1 MSSILT
7 INHYVDKANTFIDS
21 VQSTNTA
28 YYVYTARPQPWANS
42 SGGNDDTSVQAVN
55 TSVTQVDL
63 EIYRDI
69 LYGKLIGNTDVI
81 HVVPRYDWVANTVYA
96 NYDQTDASL
105 YTKNFYVVTAD
116 VLDQYNVF
124 KCIDNAGG
132 TASTVK
138 PTLQATKGSFATG
151 DGYTWKY
158 MYTID
163 VTANTK
169 FTSAS
174 FIPVTPNTEVIGN
187 STPGTID
194 VIRIAN
200 GGSGYSVVES
210 GILQLIIDN
219 INVKLPDTSSSFDN
233 YYANSSIYLKSGFGA
248 GQVREIVSYDGTTK
262 TATLNNSVDNYLRL
276 DFANTSSITGG
287 GVGETVR
294 QIIDSIS
301 YTQRVGALN
310 IGDTIIQTDSGVAAT
325 VLSANSTFLRASRL
339 NKAQSLLPSSA
350 IRSAADTG
358 TLQTDKVN
366 ISNSSALALG
376 IVIDNGTGYNSN
388 ATITLTSNSGSNG
401 VAVAVAN
408 SSGKINSISITATGN
423 NYTSEPVIT
432 IAAPVAQTFNANTAV
447 VGGNNAGSNN
457 VISIATSNVFV
468 VGDRIRYTTSP
479 GNTVINGLANNTL
492 YFVQFANDTVVALS
506 NSSNTSDSNRIQLV
520 PGVSETGHTLQGLTA
535 SARILPR
542 ALYATNAASG
552 STLASEYSNGDFI
565 RVGENANTNI
575 RQIESVNSTVVV
587 VNRSFVNT
595 ISSANTFKLSTA
607 ILPTSISINQ
617 ASGII
622 SNTNLNSITL
632 SIANTS
638 VPGALFI
645 TGEKVQLIDS
655 ANLSLNANGTVVYSN
670 SSTLYV
676 SGVLGTW
683 LANERVRGDSSE
695 LIANISTIDT
705 RPNVTLKNSNG
716 TFING
721 QTVDFLAATGT
732 SSGFANLVGSV
743 NLTQNS
749 IEYDIGPTVKVTG
762 DGEGLVATAIV
773 NTAVGSGNTISK
785 IAVINSGNNYTSANV
800 QVYANTLY
808 GSGANVFAVISPISG
823 HGSDPVLE
831 LGSRHVGLTTKFNT
845 LPNEAWYYP
854 STVSFRKV
862 GIIKTP
868 LFANLTITTTD
879 YSRVKLD
886 ITNQTGTWE
895 TNEIVVQNTSNA
907 AGIVVSGNS
916 TVLNLRDI
924 KGTFVSSNTLYGYSS
939 GTTANVALVS
949 TVVFQ
954 QNELITQSVT
964 GATARVAT
972 VVGNTIYACNVSGQ
986 LANGFIISGGTS
998 NAYATVNGI
1007 VSSDGIKDLSQT
1019 FSKRFNQTSRITLS
1033 SKTGTFQAL
1042 EYVTQAVT
1050 NGRGRIINTTSDLDI
1065 FVGSVSGLFSIGET
1079 ITNVSTSA
1087 NAKVVF
1093 ANSSYMKLTSVS
1105 NTALFV
1111 ANNEINN
1118 GIGSNATIQEVRQV
1132 LIVSDVQ
1139 PNLQAG
1145 IQVITGAN
1153 SGAQGVISIVTN
1165 PDLKRNTGKVIYTEA
1180 ANTVINRTTDST
1192 EEIRLTIKF

>member
-21 VQSTNTA
+21 VQCTNTA
-28 YYVYTARPQPWANS
+28 HYVYTARPQPWANS
-42 SGGNDDTSVQAVN
+42 TGGNDDTSIQAVN
-55 TSVTQVDL
+55 TSVAQVDL
-63 EIYRDI
+63 EVYRDI
-69 LYGKLIGNTDVI
+69 LYGKLIGNTDVL
-81 HVVPRYDWVANTVYA
+81 HVVPRYNWIANTVYA
-96 NYDQTDASL
+96 NYDQNDASL
-105 YTKNFYVVTAD
+105 YAKNFYVVTTDA
-116 VLDQYNVF
+116 LDQYNVF
-124 KCIDNAGG
+124 KCIDNANGIV
-132 TASTVK
+132 STVK

-158 MYTID
+158 MYTVD
-163 VTANTK
+163 VSANTK

-210 GILQLIIDN
+210 GILQSIVDS

-233 YYANSSIYLKSGFGA
+233 YYSNSSIYLKSGFGA
-248 GQVREIVSYDGTTK
+248 GQVREIVSYDGTSK
-262 TATLNNSVDNYLRL
+262 TATLISSVDNYLRL

-294 QIIDSIS
+294 QIIDSVS

-310 IGDTIIQTDSGVAAT
+310 TGDTIIQTDSAVAAT
-325 VLSANSTFLRASRL
+325 VLSANLTFLKANRS
-339 NKAQSLLPSSA
+339 NKAQSLLPSNV

-358 TLQTDKVN
+358 TVKTDKVN
-366 ISNSSALALG
+366 ISNSSILTLSI
-376 IVIDNGTGYNSN
+376 IVDSGSGYTGN
-388 ATITLTSNSGSNG
+388 ASITFTSNTGSGA

-408 SSGKINSISITATGN
+408 STGKIQSINISNSGN
-423 NYTSEPVIT
+423 SYASEP
-432 IAAPVAQTFNANTAV
+432 IASIASPTAQTFNANTAV
-447 VGGNNAGSNN
+447 AGGTNEGANN
-457 VISIATSNVFV
+457 VISLATANVFV
-468 VGDRIRYTTSP
+468 IGDRIRYTISP
-479 GNTVINGLANNTL
+479 GNTVISGLANNTT
-492 YFVQFANDTVVALS
+492 YYVQFANSTVVALS
-506 NSSNTSDSNRIQLV
+506 NSSNTAAGNRLQLT
-520 PGVSETGHTLQGLTA
+520 PGVTETGHTLQGLA
-535 SARILPR
+535 AFARILPR
-542 ALYATNAASG
+542 ALYATNAAAS
-552 STLASEYSNGDFI
+552 STLTTDYANGDFI

-575 RQIESVNSTVVV
+575 RQIESVNSTVIV
-587 VNRSFVNT
+587 VNKSFINT

-607 ILPTSISINQ
+607 ILPTTISVNE

-632 SIANTS
+632 SVTNTS
-638 VPGALFI
+638 VAGALFI

-655 ANLSLNANGTVVYSN
+655 ANLSLNANGTVAYSN
-670 SSTLYV
+670 SSTLYI

-683 LANERVRGDSSE
+683 LAGQRVRGNSSE
-695 LIANISTIDT
+695 LVADITTIDT

-721 QTVDFLAATGT
+721 QTVDFFAATGT

-749 IEYDIGPTVKVTG
+749 IEYEIGPTVKVTG
-762 DGEGLVATAIV
+762 DGQGVVAIAVV
-773 NTAVGSGNTISK
+773 NTNASSGNTISK
-785 IAVINSGNNYTSANV
+785 ITVINSGNNYTTANV

-808 GSGANVFAVISPISG
+808 GSGANVTPVISPIAG

-831 LGSRHVGLTTKFNT
+831 LGSRYVGLTTKFNT
-845 LPNEAWYYP
+845 LQNEAWYYP

-868 LFANLTITTTD
+868 LFANLTLTTTD
-879 YSRVKLD
+879 YTRVKLD
-886 ITNQTGTWE
+886 VTNQVGSWLA
-895 TNEIVVQNTSNA
+895 NEIVVQNTSNA

-924 KGTFVSSNTLYGYSS
+924 KGTFVNSNTLYGYSS

-949 TVVFQ
+949 TLVFE
-954 QNELITQSVT
+954 QNELITQSTT

-972 VVGNTIYACNVSGQ
+972 VVGNTVYVSNVSGQ

-1007 VSSDGIKDLSQT
+1007 VSSDGIKNLSQT
-1019 FSKRFNQTSRITLS
+1019 FSQRFNQTSRVTLS
-1033 SKTGTFQAL
+1033 SKTGIFESL
-1042 EYVTQAVT
+1042 EYVTQAIT
-1050 NGRGRIINTTSDLDI
+1050 NARGRIINTTSDLDLL
-1065 FVGSVSGLFSIGET
+1065 VGSVNGLFSIGET
-1079 ITNVSTSA
+1079 VTNVSTSA
-1087 NAKVVF
+1087 NAKIVF

-1118 GIGSNATIQEVRQV
+1118 GIGANATIQEVRQV
-1132 LIVSDVQ
+1132 LVLSDVQ
-1139 PNLQAG
+1139 PNFQSG
-1145 IQVITGAN
+1145 IQIITGAN
-1153 SGAQGVISIVTN
+1153 SNAQGVISIVTN
-1165 PDLKRNTGKVIYTEA
+1165 PDLKRNTGKVIYTESS
-1180 ANTVINRTTDST
+1180 NSVINRTTNTT
-1192 EEIRLTIKF
+1192 EEIRLIIKF